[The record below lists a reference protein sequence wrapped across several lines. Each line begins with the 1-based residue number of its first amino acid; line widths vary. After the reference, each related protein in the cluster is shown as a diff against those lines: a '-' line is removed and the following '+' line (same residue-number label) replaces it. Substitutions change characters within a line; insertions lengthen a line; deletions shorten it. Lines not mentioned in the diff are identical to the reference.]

1 MIGSARASGGEH
13 RVGIEEIR
21 RLITTHAHKEDLGL
35 PGVLINKITDP
46 TRPTPAIAEPI
57 LAFSMQGA
65 KRIALADS
73 VYDQVPGTFLT
84 VAVDLPITGHYVQA
98 SRAEPYLGF
107 ALELRSWSI
116 AELLIEAASSLPGIH
131 ASPPPG
137 ISIDPGRASRTPDR
151 PPGQQ
156 PDVHRPSHPAPAFQ
170 RLRTDP
176 G

>member
-1 MIGSARASGGEH
+1 MSN
-13 RVGIEEIR
+13 EEIR

-73 VYDQVPGTFLT
+73 VYGQVPGTFLA

-98 SRAEPYLGF
+98 SRGEPYLGF
-107 ALELRSWSI
+107 ALELRSSSI
-116 AELLIEAASSLPGIH
+116 AELLAEAASSLPEGLH
-131 ASPPPG
+131 
-137 ISIDPGRASRTPDR
+137 RLR
-151 PPGQQ
+151 P
-156 PDVHRPSHPAPAFQ
+156 VLTPAPAPGGGPA
-170 RLRTDP
+170 LRHPHPP
-176 G
+176 GHRQ